1 MFNDIIVPLDGS
13 ATAARALGPACALAR
28 YLDSEVRAVAFH
40 ADGNREELS
49 VAIEEQMRG
58 FGGVVRSLLVEPLV
72 PPVSDR
78 LGEILADSPGSLV
91 CMSSMGRGRSA
102 ALLGS
107 VASGVLQLASGPV
120 LLVGPQYAAVSF
132 RCHGPLLVA
141 VDESEHSRAIIPI
154 AESFAIVF
162 DYDLEVVT
170 VHDPRS
176 AAEFERLQAGAA
188 GGDLGLE
195 SAGAHNVASAAE
207 HDIDAPVS
215 YSVLHHPDPATALV
229 EHAEQTDAA
238 LLAMSTH
245 NPTGLKRMLAGST
258 TSNVVHRAPCPV
270 LTIRPPVP

>member
-1 MFNDIIVPLDGS
+1 MNQGPRTLAEPVPNADDFAMFNDIIVPLDGS
-13 ATAARALGPACALAR
+13 TVAARALGPACALAR

-40 ADGNREELS
+40 ADGNREEIS
-49 VAIEEQMRG
+49 VTIEEQMRG
-58 FGGVVRSLLVEPLV
+58 FGGVVRSLLVELLV

-78 LGEILADSPGSLV
+78 LGEILAESPGSLV

-107 VASGVLQLASGPV
+107 VANGVLQVAAGPV
-120 LLVGPQYAAVSF
+120 LLVGPQYGAASF

-141 VDESEHSRAIIPI
+141 VDESEHSRTILPV
-154 AESFAIVF
+154 AESFASVF

-170 VHDPRS
+170 VRDPRS
-176 AAEFERLQAGAA
+176 
-188 GGDLGLE
+188 
-195 SAGAHNVASAAE
+195 
-207 HDIDAPVS
+207 
-215 YSVLHHPDPATALV
+215 DPAAALV

-245 NPTGLKRMLAGST
+245 NPTGLKRMLVGSV

-270 LTIRPPVP
+270 LTIRPSVPSDQSE